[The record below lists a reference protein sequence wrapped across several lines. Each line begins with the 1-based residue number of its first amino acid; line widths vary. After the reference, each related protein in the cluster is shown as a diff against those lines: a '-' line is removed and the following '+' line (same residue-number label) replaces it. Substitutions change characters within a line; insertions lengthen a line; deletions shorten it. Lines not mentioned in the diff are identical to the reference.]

1 MRRAKVKNANFTR
14 AAKLPFDLP
23 LRRLFRP
30 RLLPLSPLV
39 PLIEYLQVAFLHAS
53 PVPFFRLVTPNR
65 IQKNT
70 CFAVC
75 KTSWQTKWQRQ
86 PRAAENEI
94 HQKRGNLGDSFG
106 DKAVAAAK
114 SGFKAKF
121 HKGNRQ

>member
-30 RLLPLSPLV
+30 RLPLSPLV
-39 PLIEYLQVAFLHAS
+39 PLIECLQVAFLHAS
-53 PVPFFRLVTPNR
+53 PVPFFRLVTPNT
-65 IQKNT
+65 IQK
-70 CFAVC
+70 
-75 KTSWQTKWQRQ
+75 KTQWQRQ

-94 HQKRGNLGDSFG
+94 HQKSGNLGNSFG

-114 SGFKAKF
+114 SGFNAKF
-121 HKGNRQ
+121 HKGNRLDKSGRGAAETI